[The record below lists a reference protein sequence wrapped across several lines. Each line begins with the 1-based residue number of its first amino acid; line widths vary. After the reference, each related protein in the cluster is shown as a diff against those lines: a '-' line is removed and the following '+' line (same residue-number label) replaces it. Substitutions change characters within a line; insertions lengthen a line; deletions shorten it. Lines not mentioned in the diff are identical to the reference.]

1 MKLIVATVLSAACLC
16 AAGELSGG
24 RAPGFALPDLQL
36 KFHDGQ
42 DYRGKI
48 LIVEFMQTS
57 CPHCET
63 FSGVLKKVLAKYG
76 DRVAA
81 LAITNPPDN
90 QSTVG
95 QYVARTGSRIPILFD
110 CGQVAA
116 AFLKVTPKNPTINL
130 PHVFL
135 VDSQGIIRND
145 FAYSLLTRD
154 IFEGDGLF
162 RELDRLLAAKP
173 K

>member
-1 MKLIVATVLSAACLC
+1 MKLFLAIALSASCLC
-16 AAGELSGG
+16 ASGELSGG
-24 RAPGFALPDLQL
+24 RAPGFALPDVEL

-48 LIVEFMQTS
+48 LIVEFMQTT
-57 CPHCET
+57 CPHCEV
-63 FSGVLKKVLAKYG
+63 FSDVLKKVLAKYG

-81 LAITNPPDN
+81 IAITNPPDN
-90 QSTVG
+90 QTTVSR
-95 QYVARTGSRIPILFD
+95 YMARHGNRVPILFD
-110 CGQVAA
+110 CGQVSAS
-116 AFLKVTPKNPTINL
+116 FLKVTPKNPTINL

-135 VDSQGIIRND
+135 VDAQGIIRND
-145 FAYSLLTRD
+145 FPYNLLTKD

-162 RELDRLLAAKP
+162 REIDRLLASK

>member
-1 MKLIVATVLSAACLC
+1 MKFFFAFLLAAFSLS
-16 AAGELSGG
+16 AAGELSGR

-36 KFHDGQ
+36 NFHDGQ

-48 LIVEFMQTS
+48 MIIEFMQTT

-63 FSGVLKKVLAKYG
+63 FSGILKKVLAKYG
-76 DRVAA
+76 DKVAA

-90 QSTVG
+90 QTTVG
-95 QYVARTGSRIPILFD
+95 QFVSRHGNRVPVLFD

-116 AFLKVTPKNPTINL
+116 AFLKATPKNPTINL

-135 VDSQGIIRND
+135 VDAQGMIRND
-145 FAYSLLTRD
+145 FGYNLLTKD

-162 RELDRLLAAKP
+162 RELDKLLAAKP